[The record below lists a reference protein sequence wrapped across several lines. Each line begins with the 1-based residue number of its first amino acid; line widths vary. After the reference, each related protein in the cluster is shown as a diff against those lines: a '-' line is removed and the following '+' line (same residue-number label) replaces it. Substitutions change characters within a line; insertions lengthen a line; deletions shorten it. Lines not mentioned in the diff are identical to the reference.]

1 MDHIRLTNALTKAG
15 ATITGEGDRFRATK
29 GTREIR
35 WYTQEDWQKPGR
47 MEAICVRWPSP
58 QTDSSTDC
66 CTWRTSRVWLMAFRF
81 RAYFGGEAK
90 PGAPGAASA
99 PTAHWSP

>member
-66 CTWRTSRVWLMAFRF
+66 FCDTYYDTI
-81 RAYFGGEAK
+81 K
-90 PGAPGAASA
+90 GAVASLDR
-99 PTAHWSP
+99 